1 VQSVLKGRWRL
12 AREADN
18 PGVSLS
24 EIEGDIMVE
33 TEGVS
38 KYIYR
43 LDLALGTAGKG
54 ARNNKLGWKGFFSYN
69 TLTGDWAEFTMRNTK
84 PFFFSRVK
92 SYGVSGA

>member
-1 VQSVLKGRWRL
+1 MG
-12 AREADN
+12 
-18 PGVSLS
+18 
-24 EIEGDIMVE
+24 
-33 TEGVS
+33 
-38 KYIYR
+38 
-43 LDLALGTAGKG
+43 G